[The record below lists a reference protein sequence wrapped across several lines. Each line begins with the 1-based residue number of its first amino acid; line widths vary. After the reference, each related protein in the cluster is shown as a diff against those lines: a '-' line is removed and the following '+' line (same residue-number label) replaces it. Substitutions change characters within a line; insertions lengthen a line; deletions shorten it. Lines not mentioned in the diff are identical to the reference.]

1 MGFFR
6 LYKDIWRRF
15 IVDVGWFLV
24 DMWRLLIYVGDVLML
39 LSVIIVEIIKFR
51 IFWEFEIDIWILLL
65 FGRIGIGIVDT

>member
-24 DMWRLLIYVGDVLML
+24 DMWCLLIYVGDVLML